1 MEEIVNKVAKSGL
14 VTFDFEEHY
23 PEGNRM
29 SLDIKDQLWMGMA
42 LKEKDFREF
51 IAAHDWSQ
59 YQDAYVSVFC
69 SADAIIPHW
78 AFMLISTK
86 LAGIAQVVFFGT
98 AEEMEKVIFLQLINS
113 INIEEY
119 RDVRVVVKGCGNKFV
134 PTSAYADLA
143 FKLQPVVKSL
153 MFGEPCS
160 TVPIFKK

>member
-1 MEEIVNKVAKSGL
+1 MDEIVNKVAKSGL

-23 PEGNRM
+23 PEGTRM

-42 LKEKDFREF
+42 LKEKDFRDF
-51 IAAHDWSQ
+51 ISSHNWTQ
-59 YQDAYVSVFC
+59 YQDAFVNVFC

-78 AFMLISTK
+78 AFMLVATK
-86 LAGIAQVVFFGT
+86 LTGVAKEIYFGT
-98 AEEMEKVIFLQLINS
+98 AEEMEKSIFKKVIDS
-113 INIEEY
+113 INAEDY
-119 RDVRVVVKGCGNKFV
+119 RDVRVVVKGCGNKYV

-160 TVPIFKK
+160 TVPIYKK

>member
-1 MEEIVNKVAKSGL
+1 MDEIVNKVAKSGL

-23 PEGNRM
+23 PEGLRM
-29 SLDIKDQLWMGMA
+29 SLDIKNQLWMGMA

-51 IAAHDWSQ
+51 ISSHDWAE
-59 YQDAYVSVFC
+59 YQDAYVSVYC

-78 AFMLISTK
+78 AYMLVSTR
-86 LAGIAQVVFFGT
+86 LTGIAREIYFGT
-98 AEEMEKVIFLQLINS
+98 PEEMEKLIFRKLIDS
-113 INIEEY
+113 IQEEDY
-119 RDVRVVVKGCGNKFV
+119 RDVRVVVKGCGNKYV

-160 TVPIFKK
+160 TVPIYKK

>member
-1 MEEIVNKVAKSGL
+1 MDEIVNKVAKSGL

-23 PEGNRM
+23 PDGVRK

-51 IAAHDWSQ
+51 ISSHDWSQ
-59 YQDAYVSVFC
+59 YKDAFVNVYCSV
-69 SADAIIPHW
+69 DAIIPHW
-78 AFMLISTK
+78 AFMLISTR
-86 LAGIAQVVFFGT
+86 LSGIAKEVYFGT
-98 AEEMEKVIFLQLINS
+98 AEEMERLIFRKLIDS
-113 INIEEY
+113 IQEEDY

-143 FKLQPVVKSL
+143 LKLQPVVKSL